1 MAWYLAPSLATGRA
15 EVNKRWPNR
24 DTKSDGTIGDAAH
37 ATRKSDHNPNE
48 RESVNAWD
56 MDKDGVEVNTVI
68 SAFMK
73 HPSAHYVIWN
83 KRIADADD
91 GWKWRTYTG
100 DNPHTAHVHFSI
112 RQSRTAEQDRRPWG
126 IFPVPTVEDDGMFT
140 DEDKARLRNVEQYLS
155 AVLSGQPARGL
166 WDGDSYVE
174 RPNILAGMIGD
185 TANTTRATE
194 TLVKSLVDR
203 QPVDPLAFVTALIQ
217 TPEAVALLYAALDER
232 LAIVPTVDEIVK
244 ATLRTLRDNVLSNPQ
259 NGVS

>member
-15 EVNKRWPNR
+15 EVNKRWPHR
-24 DTKSDGTIGDAAH
+24 DKTSDGTIGDPAH
-37 ATRKSDHNPNE
+37 AATKSDHNPNE

-56 MDKDGVEVNTVI
+56 MDITGVDPFVVI
-68 SAFMK
+68 DAFER
-73 HPSAHYVIWN
+73 HPSSHYWIYD
-83 KRIADADD
+83 RQIADKDNN
-91 GWKWRTYTG
+91 WVPVRYTG
-100 DNPHTAHVHFSI
+100 KNPHTGHVHFSI

-126 IFPVPTVEDDGMFT
+126 IFPVPTVEDDDMFT

-155 AVLSGQPARGL
+155 AALSGQPARGL

-174 RPNILAGMIGD
+174 RPNILAGMIGE
-185 TANTTRATE
+185 TANTARATE

-244 ATLRTLRDNVLSNPQ
+244 ATLRTLRDNVLSSPQ